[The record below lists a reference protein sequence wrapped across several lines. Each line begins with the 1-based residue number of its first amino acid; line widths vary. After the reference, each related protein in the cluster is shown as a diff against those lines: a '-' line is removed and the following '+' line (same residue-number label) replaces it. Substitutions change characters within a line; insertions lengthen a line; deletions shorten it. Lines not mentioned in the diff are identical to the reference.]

1 AGTLLVNCLDD
12 GGETSSIGAATA
24 DAANLVLNGG
34 TLQYVGTG
42 GTTDRLFTLGPSL
55 TSALDASGVG
65 SVQFTN
71 TGAIAFTTSGTAQ
84 RVTLTGTHQGDN
96 SLAAQITDNGGG
108 LTSVSKTGAGTW
120 ILENADSTYTGV
132 TTISGGVLGVE
143 YLTDGLQA
151 SSIGASS

>member
-1 AGTLLVNCLDD
+1 NSGLSEFAGVISGSGSVVKAGSYRQQLSGCSSDYTGSTTVQAGTLLVNCLDD

-84 RVTLTGTHQGDN
+84 R
-96 SLAAQITDNGGG
+96 
-108 LTSVSKTGAGTW
+108 
-120 ILENADSTYTGV
+120 
-132 TTISGGVLGVE
+132 
-143 YLTDGLQA
+143 
-151 SSIGASS
+151 